1 MGNTAGGSVGDFAK
15 MGRTSMEA
23 ELGANAPNTVA
34 TDVLSAFG
42 DSASA
47 IGNAM
52 AAETKANEEK
62 LRIARDSA
70 GDKISQAFVEMGPQL
85 KALGQESYTQAQNE
99 VEALR
104 EEMFA
109 AINAKDQK
117 AIADINIRLNEMKT
131 RHAGDADNLDT
142 LVETWEA
149 DENGHRPVST
159 AAMTKEDIAVMENFV
174 GNDSKRVVYSEDNP
188 PRMMYEWDVP
198 VIDKKTGEPVL
209 DGEGNPVT
217 EPKRYSLQELQDK
230 VILKQ
235 TVNGAKVVDYGQ
247 ELKEAFKANPDNAPD
262 ASTIK
267 DKVSQMIP
275 RDSKNIRDWLHGNPA
290 EQPGLNVHKY
300 LVDMIEDN
308 FNTFTKLGV
317 DISQFGTN
325 PNKMEFNFG
334 GKTYIIGDGD
344 GDVDS
349 DDLPRELKDDL
360 IKNVMDVKDLEIS
373 HGIISEIYAKHL
385 QYDMIGESNKDYR
398 PISETSILGS
408 NINVSAHARAKRM
421 EALTNLQS
429 LKDPKSPIYTEIS
442 AMTPKGIAEHLGF
455 ESINSQIFNDKT
467 GKLESISKYIKSV
480 DDYLN

>member
-42 DSASA
+42 DTASS

-198 VIDKKTGEPVL
+198 VMGEDGQPVI
-209 DGEGNPVT
+209 GEDGNPIT

-317 DISQFGTN
+317 DISQFEDT
-325 PNKMEFNFG
+325 
-334 GKTYIIGDGD
+334 DGD

-349 DDLPRELKDDL
+349 DDVPREFKDEL

-408 NINVSAHARAKRM
+408 NIDVSAHARAKRM
-421 EALTNLQS
+421 ETLTNLQS
-429 LKDPKSPIYTEIS
+429 LGDPSSPIFKEIS
-442 AMTPKGIAEHLGF
+442 AMTPKAIAEHLGF
-455 ESINSQIFNDKT
+455 ESINSQIFNDET
-467 GKLESISKYIKSV
+467 GELESISKYIASATKKEAVGARSK
-480 DDYLN
+480 YNKKK